1 MHRES
6 TTGLVCTAPVTEC
19 CGLCIKLLTSLRVV
33 HNVPTK
39 NNPTHNSTITQR
51 KAELRRSQSLL
62 LFKKK
67 VSRKF
72 AAGIKRRKCNN
83 LHDPMAVASAL
94 HCNLTLPRTR
104 IVTVQ

>member
-67 VSRKF
+67 SITKV
-72 AAGIKRRKCNN
+72 RRRYKKKKMQQS
-83 LHDPMAVASAL
+83 P
-94 HCNLTLPRTR
+94 
-104 IVTVQ
+104 